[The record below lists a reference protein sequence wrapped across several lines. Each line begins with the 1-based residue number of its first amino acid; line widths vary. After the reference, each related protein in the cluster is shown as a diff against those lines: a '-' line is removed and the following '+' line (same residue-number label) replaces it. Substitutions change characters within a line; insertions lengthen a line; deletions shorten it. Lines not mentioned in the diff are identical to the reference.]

1 MTTINLGET
10 HDSRPSKQLQ
20 LTLLRGNL
28 KVLRPRPAVVAS
40 SYFPG
45 RVFFVMR
52 TLVLIDGQNLYHWE
66 KHGWGPRHP
75 NCSSRYDWPSYDI
88 EKLARSLVTQTPS
101 RKLTEVRF
109 YSGVP
114 DPKHGRYQAFWH
126 GFWSNILRYLRP
138 PRHQMG
144 PYRQINLRRLLRS
157 YRLSTQKYLSSSPM
171 GNSISRVRRIDIK
184 IASSRRAN
192 QRTPQQKSLRTQ
204 ERRYATCNSDPIAP
218 SRNSPPVR

>member
-1 MTTINLGET
+1 MQSCRWRRSRKRCVTTIHLGET

-28 KVLRPRPAVVAS
+28 KVLRPRPVVAAS

-52 TLVLIDGQNLYHWE
+52 TLVLIDGQNLYHLE
-66 KHGWGPRHP
+66 KHAWGPRRP
-75 NCSSRYDWPSYDI
+75 NRSSQHDQPSYDI
-88 EKLARSLVTQTPS
+88 EKFARSLVTQTPS

-109 YSGVP
+109 NTGIP

-138 PRHQMG
+138 PRHHMG

-157 YRLSTQKYLSSSPM
+157 NRLSTQKRLSLLPT
-171 GNSISRVRRIDIK
+171 GKSISRVRRIDIK
-184 IASSRRAN
+184 IAS
-192 QRTPQQKSLRTQ
+192 
-204 ERRYATCNSDPIAP
+204 
-218 SRNSPPVR
+218 